1 MTDAVMTTGCPE
13 ELAQRCGMAAGVSL
27 DPQGGPALD
36 ADDGETLTGS
46 FQNVS
51 LVLGDSDQGPGILF
65 VTNRYSF
72 PPDSAVHL
80 FARVVYDCTRSR
92 ALYNLCFGMYPT
104 CGVPLW

>member
-1 MTDAVMTTGCPE
+1 MIDAVMATGSAE

-51 LVLGDSDQGPGILF
+51 LVLGDADQGAGVMF
-65 VTNRYSF
+65 VTNR
-72 PPDSAVHL
+72 
-80 FARVVYDCTRSR
+80 
-92 ALYNLCFGMYPT
+92 
-104 CGVPLW
+104 